1 MNAEFAAPATTPALG
16 GTQRVLIV
24 EDDPAMRR
32 LLRMWLHR
40 AGLAILSAASGE
52 EALALCENDRG
63 PIHLLVTDGVMPGI
77 DGFELARRL
86 AHRDPPVRA
95 ILVSGFLHHFVSRP
109 DIPWNV
115 EAFFGK
121 PLSGSDL
128 VAKALE
134 IVGVPA

>member
-1 MNAEFAAPATTPALG
+1 MNAEFAVPADAPALG
-16 GTQRVLIV
+16 GNQRVLVV
-24 EDDPAMRR
+24 EDDPVMRR

-40 AGLAILSAASGE
+40 AGLTVLSADSGE
-52 EALALCENDRG
+52 EALKLCEEDPA

-86 AHRDPPVRA
+86 SEREPPVRT
-95 ILVSGFLHHFVSRP
+95 ILLSGYLHHFVSRP

-115 EAFFGK
+115 EAFFAK
-121 PLSGSDL
+121 PVSGNEL

-134 IVGVPA
+134 IVGVTA